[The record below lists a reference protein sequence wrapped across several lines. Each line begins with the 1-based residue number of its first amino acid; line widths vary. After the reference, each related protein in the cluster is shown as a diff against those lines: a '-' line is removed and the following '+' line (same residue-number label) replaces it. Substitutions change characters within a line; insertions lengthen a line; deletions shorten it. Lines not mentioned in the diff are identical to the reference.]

1 MKTWKTV
8 WTALV
13 LGLCLLFSAGCGQ
26 EVKQTVDKARQAKQQ
41 VEQVKDNVAGLAD
54 KKPLEIVKTLIEIT
68 HKGDGTF
75 PKDLQVQGVTIKDGL
90 ATVDLNP
97 AFLTKGR
104 GEHDTLRMVY
114 SIVNTLTELPNVKKV
129 SFTVNGKKV
138 EVLDQL
144 DLSDP
149 LERNKDFGR

>member
-1 MKTWKTV
+1 MKTGKTV
-8 WTALV
+8 WTAFFIAMF
-13 LGLCLLFSAGCGQ
+13 LLFSAGCGQ
-26 EVKQTVDKARQAKQQ
+26 DVKNTVDKAKQAKQQ
-41 VEQVKDNVAGLAD
+41 VEQVKDTVTQLAD
-54 KKPLEIVKTLIEIT
+54 KKPLEILKTLIEIT
-68 HKGDGTF
+68 HKDDGTF
-75 PKDLQVQGVTIKDGL
+75 PRDLQVQGVTIKDGL

-97 AFLTKGR
+97 AFLTKGG

-144 DLSDP
+144 DLAEP